1 MSKQQYR
8 VSVQHDGLV
17 RDMIHSALEDLGG
30 VQKIISQGKRVLIKP
45 NLVIAKT
52 NDTGATTN
60 PLVIEA
66 LIQEILQTNP
76 AEMALGE
83 SSTAGDDT
91 MKAFRVTGM
100 DSIAR
105 KYSVRVIDFK
115 KESHV
120 TKEVPLGREVRS
132 IKVAQPVFEYDYL
145 IDVPVLKVH
154 GETTVTIGMKNLKG
168 CIHDQEKHRFH
179 RLNLHQCI
187 VDLNTLI
194 PSHLTVVD
202 ATTCAL
208 QWELGGDPVRLDT
221 ILMGENVLAVD
232 IVAASLLGYGID
244 EVRHLQ
250 IASQSGL
257 GPKTMAEIQ
266 VYHSPGRAM
275 KKKIVQASREKKPE
289 YELPDLNIIEKGTCS
304 SCKGALVAAMRRLC
318 REGHNPACT
327 VVMGQLAGEKN
338 EELEQAKRRGI
349 PIIGLGRCGSNVVE
363 DDSEQNLKDCPVHA
377 EQVYG
382 ILKKYTR
389 Q

>member
-1 MSKQQYR
+1 MSQQPYR
-8 VSVQHDGLV
+8 VSVQHDRPV

-30 VQKIISQGKRVLIKP
+30 VQQIIPQGRRVLIKP
-45 NLVIAKT
+45 NLVVAKT

-66 LIQEILQTNP
+66 LIQEVLGTNP

-105 KYSVRVIDFK
+105 KYGVKVIDFK
-115 KESHV
+115 KEPQV
-120 TKEVPLGREVRS
+120 TKEVPGGKEVRT
-132 IKVAQPVFEYDYL
+132 IKVAQSVFEYDYL
-145 IDVPVLKVH
+145 INVPVLKVH
-154 GETTVTIGMKNLKG
+154 GEATVTIGMKNLKG

-194 PSHLTVVD
+194 SGHLTVVD

-208 QWELGGDPVRLDT
+208 QWELGGNPVRLDT

-232 IVAASLLGYGID
+232 MVAASLLGYGID
-244 EVRHLQ
+244 EVRHLK

-266 VYHSPGRAM
+266 VYYSPGTVM
-275 KKKIVQASREKKPE
+275 KEKLVQAGRMKNPDYK
-289 YELPDLNIIEKGTCS
+289 LPDLNIIEKGTCS
-304 SCKGALVAAMRRLC
+304 SCKGALVAAMRRIC
-318 REGHNPACT
+318 REGYQPACT
-327 VVMGQLAGEKN
+327 VVMGQLAGEKK
-338 EELEQAKRRGI
+338 EDLEQAKRRGI
-349 PIIGLGRCGSNVVE
+349 PIIGIGRCGAKVVE
-363 DDSEQNLKDCPVHA
+363 DDSQQCIKDCPVHA

-382 ILKKYTR
+382 ILKEYT
-389 Q
+389 QQ